1 MILPSFFIIITE
13 RMMKMQKI
21 KTIMYVIMAISTITM
36 VATTSM
42 IITLIN
48 AGIIILSAY
57 NIYLIRRTEKN
68 A

>member
-1 MILPSFFIIITE
+1 
-13 RMMKMQKI
+13 MQKI